1 MKVPY
6 RNGVWAVLAGSSE
19 EAAKARIQTV
29 SLRSGWIPTPISF
42 VTMETPLS
50 LNCETDHHGAFSL
63 SFSNKRDSMGKAF
76 NPEGS
81 VYI

>member
-1 MKVPY
+1 
-6 RNGVWAVLAGSSE
+6 VLAGSSE

-50 LNCETDHHGAFSL
+50 LNCETDHHGASSL